1 MKMGDGGYGGEAID
15 GAPFMAED
23 LAKAR
28 EAALADPQGA
38 ALARA
43 LVEIA
48 NNGAGV
54 TNPTT

>member
-1 MKMGDGGYGGEAID
+1 
-15 GAPFMAED
+15 MAED